1 MARPKAT
8 LPALR
13 FHISGQSVVR
23 IDGQDFYLGKHGS
36 PESHARY
43 AVLVAE
49 YRRGNLSLPEGFG
62 IRDIDK
68 LAGPL
73 VMPGGLTHHA
83 EQGPILVK
91 HVAIGF
97 CDEAD
102 RRGGDAATLAMFRDI
117 ADDLVDKFGEMPA
130 DEFGPRSLK
139 SLRDTWEQS
148 GRFCRRYVNTR
159 VNTVIRFFRSAVA
172 NELCEE
178 SVHRRLRTLEPL
190 RRGHSVA
197 RDNPERQ
204 AADLEIVRATAEHLT
219 PTLRDMVA
227 VQVSTGMRP
236 TELLTMRPCDID
248 RTADVWL
255 YRPASHKNINK
266 GKSRTIAIVDHV
278 RAIIENY
285 LNRPSEAY
293 LFSPAESERERK
305 AIMRLHRKSKVQPSQ
320 LDRSKAARS
329 RPPRSRYTA
338 DSYRRAIRYACQK
351 AKVTPWTPY
360 EIRHLTAVVVR
371 DALGLESSQAI
382 LGHSDIR
389 TTQRYAK
396 QTNEKLIQAAKAAPR
411 LRPNEME

>member
-1 MARPKAT
+1 
-8 LPALR
+8 
-13 FHISGQSVVR
+13 
-23 IDGQDFYLGKHGS
+23 
-36 PESHARY
+36 
-43 AVLVAE
+43 
-49 YRRGNLSLPEGFG
+49 LPEGFG